1 MFRYLAAVRSL
12 IDRELLCPS
21 SPRMNSFSTI
31 TLLLALASTAR
42 AATFYVDAASGNDA
56 NSGTSPA
63 LAWSSLAPVNQH
75 KFSAD
80 DRILFHAGQ
89 IWSGALQHHGS
100 GTKDNPI
107 ILGSYSEGAKP
118 LLKGN
123 GGDFTLALKD
133 VSGWIVQDIAIT
145 NRGASDGERMGILI
159 RTSSFSF
166 AIHLV
171 RVDISDVN
179 GEIGSKSSGGIGV
192 YAQGNTPVPA
202 HFDDLLIDHCTIS
215 HVDGEGIW
223 FKVQREGQRT
233 YPNTHV
239 RITGNTITETGRNA
253 MYLRGSLG
261 AVVDHNVV
269 RRTAALKHGNAI
281 CIGWAKDTVVRDNEV
296 SDTGLNTGDHEN
308 GAFDVDDGA
317 VGTIIEYNWSHN
329 YMEPTTQQLS
339 ITTPLTSVR
348 GIRRFSSRLVSIPI
362 IPRYRTG
369 YCLPEM

>member
-1 MFRYLAAVRSL
+1 
-12 IDRELLCPS
+12 
-21 SPRMNSFSTI
+21 MNSFSTI

-145 NRGASDGERMGILI
+145 NRGESDGERMGILI